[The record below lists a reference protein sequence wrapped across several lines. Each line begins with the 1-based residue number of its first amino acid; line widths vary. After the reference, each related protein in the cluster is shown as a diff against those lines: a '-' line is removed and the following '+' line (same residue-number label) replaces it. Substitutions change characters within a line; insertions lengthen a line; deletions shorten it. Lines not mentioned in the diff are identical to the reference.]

1 MIEKGVQIKEINLGG
16 MGSTQ
21 ERKKLYK
28 NISASDKERDML
40 KQLSAQHVH
49 VFIQVV
55 PNMET
60 VEINKIL

>member
-1 MIEKGVQIKEINLGG
+1 
-16 MGSTQ
+16 MGFTQ
-21 ERKKLYK
+21 ERKKLHK